1 MKHKGFRLLALM
13 MAFLLLFSSMHLGA
27 SAAETYQ
34 NLRSENEAI
43 TYVEDYAND
52 VSGGKE
58 KYHVATSISIN
69 SFTPGKSYILYS
81 FVPNGYA
88 IYDEVSGVVEEM
100 MLGTQNPYADVKGE
114 KLLYGG
120 PMNYIVEVNGKLM
133 SISDNKEL
141 QEEDIKVVTD
151 MEQATVKNRAEMRA
165 IPTTVNNRYMSSSSY
180 FTSQLGDRFGTNT
193 SGTCTHIACAIMLGF
208 YNHYVNTQFVP
219 TAYENGCGTTESFH
233 ILLQSFLGASPS
245 GLANAANGLNS
256 YFSSIYFTSPHA
268 YYDIGNHNTVFTRVT
283 NNVYNNRPT
292 VVAMFEFYNT
302 NCTMN
307 HSVVAYG
314 YREELYGHELTSA
327 AYYVHN
333 GWHSTKTGTYAW
345 DWFADDLYIG

>member
-1 MKHKGFRLLALM
+1 MKNKGFRRLALL

-27 SAAETYQ
+27 SAAGISP
-34 NLRSENEAI
+34 NLRSESEAI
-43 TYVEDYAND
+43 SYVEDYAND
-52 VSGGKE
+52 ISVGDE
-58 KYHVATSISIN
+58 KYHITTSIPIN
-69 SFTPGKSYILYS
+69 SFTSGKSYILYS
-81 FVPNGYA
+81 FAPNGYA

-100 MLGTQNPYADVKGE
+100 MLDTKNPYSDVKGE

-120 PMNYIVEVNGKLM
+120 PMNYIAEINGKLI

-141 QEEDIKVVTD
+141 REEDVKVVTD

-165 IPTTVNNRYMSSSSY
+165 IPTTVNIRNMSSSSY
-180 FTSQLGDRFGTNT
+180 FTSQLGDRFGNNT

-208 YNHYVNTQFVP
+208 YNYYVNTQFVP

-233 ILLQSFLGASPS
+233 VLLQSYLGSGPS
-245 GLANAANGLNS
+245 GLANAANGLDS
-256 YFSSIYFTSPHA
+256 YFSSIYFTSPQV
-268 YYDIGNHNTVFTRVT
+268 YYDIGNHNTVFTRVY

-292 VVAMFEFYNT
+292 VVAMFKSYNPD
-302 NCTMN
+302 CTMN

-314 YREELYGHELTSA
+314 YREELHGQELTSA
-327 AYYVHN
+327 AYFVHN